1 MVPSDL
7 CPGCLQQVVRP
18 VEQSQPPLMFGNR
31 CLNSGQLLLLRL
43 TVVINLGQCDSVP
56 ETVKLLSAVRECLRQ
71 LRGGSFGIF
80 QPLLQRQFGL
90 FLQPVVEQIGFCKS
104 GPRVEPG
111 ALGDGRVSF
120 KLLKGRTAIDPSQK
134 VFLGCNVPAFQPGLK
149 AAVTGPELPDCL
161 PVTQPGPFQFS
172 TQ

>member
-56 ETVKLLSAVRECLRQ
+56 ETVKLLSAVCECLRQ
-71 LRGGSFGIF
+71 LG
-80 QPLLQRQFGL
+80 
-90 FLQPVVEQIGFCKS
+90 
-104 GPRVEPG
+104 
-111 ALGDGRVSF
+111 
-120 KLLKGRTAIDPSQK
+120 
-134 VFLGCNVPAFQPGLK
+134 
-149 AAVTGPELPDCL
+149 
-161 PVTQPGPFQFS
+161 PVTRAEKVAYGTSADVSGDTSRVVGYAGMLFA
-172 TQ
+172 